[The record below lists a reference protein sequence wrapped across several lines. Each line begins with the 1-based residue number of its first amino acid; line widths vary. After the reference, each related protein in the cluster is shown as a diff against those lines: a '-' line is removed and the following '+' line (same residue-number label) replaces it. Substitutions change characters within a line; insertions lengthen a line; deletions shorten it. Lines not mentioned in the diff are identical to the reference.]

1 MLLALVAMLVLS
13 AFCETAASADGL
25 PNVMLWAWQRPEDLS
40 AIDPKTT
47 GVAYLAANVV
57 LAGSDVRI
65 SPRVQPLK
73 AAAGTKMIAV
83 LRMDSSRTE
92 PPVLTDAVATAAAR
106 KIYSFGLVPRS
117 AGLQLDFDALE
128 TERPFYERLVREV
141 RRLLPED
148 KMLSITALASWC
160 LFDDWLSGLPVD
172 ESVPMMFSL
181 GKDRRKVLLHFKLGK
196 EFIEQRCCRSLG
208 ISLEDSEV
216 NRLMIP
222 VLRKR
227 KMATRTYVFTR
238 TAWTREKL
246 RAVHS
251 LLLKP

>member
-1 MLLALVAMLVLS
+1 
-13 AFCETAASADGL
+13 
-25 PNVMLWAWQRPEDLS
+25 
-40 AIDPKTT
+40 
-47 GVAYLAANVV
+47 
-57 LAGSDVRI
+57 
-65 SPRVQPLK
+65 
-73 AAAGTKMIAV
+73 
-83 LRMDSSRTE
+83 
-92 PPVLTDAVATAAAR
+92 
-106 KIYSFGLVPRS
+106 
-117 AGLQLDFDALE
+117 LQLDFDALE

-160 LFDDWLSGLPVD
+160 LFDDWLAGLPVD

-196 EFIEQRCCRSLG
+196 EVIEQRCCRSLG